1 MFTAN
6 LNITVSLDEQ
16 TRQLLADVAAAF
28 GRGETVTTGHDFAAA
43 EPVPVQEEQQP
54 AIAVAKEPEPE
65 KETPAEKNPTLE
77 DVRAAI
83 TAARVRIEGE
93 DWQTATS
100 EGRKLYHAKVT
111 EKIKQLA
118 SLFDATK
125 PSEIKA
131 ENRKQFIRELKDLGV
146 DENGEVVQ
154 ILPY

>member
-1 MFTAN
+1 MFSAN
-6 LNITVSLDEQ
+6 INITVSLDEQ

-28 GRGETVTTGHDFAAA
+28 GRRETVTTGHDFAAA
-43 EPVPVQEEQQP
+43 EPVPVQEEQKP
-54 AIAVAKEPEPE
+54 AIATATEPE
-65 KETPAEKNPTLE
+65 KEAPEKNPTLE

-118 SLFDATK
+118 ALFDATK

-131 ENRKQFIRELKDLGV
+131 ENRKQFIGELQDLGV

-154 ILPY
+154 KLPF

>member
-16 TRQLLADVAAAF
+16 TRKLLADVAAAF

-54 AIAVAKEPEPE
+54 AIAVAEPE
-65 KETPAEKNPTLE
+65 KEVTEKNPTLE

-111 EKIKQLA
+111 DKIKQLA

-131 ENRKQFIRELKDLGV
+131 ENRKQFIRELQDLGV
-146 DENGEVVQ
+146 DEHGEVVQ
-154 ILPY
+154 ILPF

>member
-1 MFTAN
+1 MFSAN

-16 TRQLLADVAAAF
+16 TRQLLAVMAAAF
-28 GRGETVTTGHDFAAA
+28 GRGETVTNCHDFAAA

-54 AIAVAKEPEPE
+54 AIAVTEPE
-65 KETPAEKNPTLE
+65 KEVPEKNQTLE

-118 SLFDATK
+118 ALFDATK

-131 ENRKQFIRELKDLGV
+131 ENRKQFIRELQDLGV
-146 DENGEVVQ
+146 DEKGDIVQ
-154 ILPY
+154 LLPF

>member
-28 GRGETVTTGHDFAAA
+28 GRGETVTIGHDFAAA
-43 EPVPVQEEQQP
+43 APVPVQEEQQP
-54 AIAVAKEPEPE
+54 AIAVAEPE
-65 KETPAEKNPTLE
+65 KEVTEKNPTLE

-100 EGRKLYHAKVT
+100 EGRKLYHSKVT
-111 EKIKQLA
+111 DKIKQLA

-131 ENRKQFIRELKDLGV
+131 ENRKQFIRELQDLGV
-146 DENGEVVQ
+146 DENGDIVQ
-154 ILPY
+154 LLPF

>member
-16 TRQLLADVAAAF
+16 TRKLLADVAAAF

-43 EPVPVQEEQQP
+43 EPVPVQEGQQP
-54 AIAVAKEPEPE
+54 AIAVAEPGKEAP
-65 KETPAEKNPTLE
+65 KNPTLE

-118 SLFDATK
+118 ALFDATK

-131 ENRKQFIRELKDLGV
+131 ENRKQFIRELQDLGV

>member
-1 MFTAN
+1 MFSAN

-28 GRGETVTTGHDFAAA
+28 GRGETVTNGHDFAAA
-43 EPVPVQEEQQP
+43 EPVPAQEEQQP
-54 AIAVAKEPEPE
+54 AIAVTEPE
-65 KETPAEKNPTLE
+65 KEVPEKNPTLE

-131 ENRKQFIRELKDLGV
+131 ENRKQFIRELQDLGV
-146 DENGEVVQ
+146 DENGDIVQ
-154 ILPY
+154 LLPF

>member
-1 MFTAN
+1 MFSAN
-6 LNITVSLDEQ
+6 INITVSLDEQ
-16 TRQLLADVAAAF
+16 TRKLLADVAAAF
-28 GRGETVTTGHDFAAA
+28 GRGETVTNCHDFAAA

-54 AIAVAKEPEPE
+54 AIAVTEPE
-65 KETPAEKNPTLE
+65 KEVPEKNPTLE

-100 EGRKLYHAKVT
+100 EGRKLYHNKVT

-131 ENRKQFIRELKDLGV
+131 ENRKQFIRELQDLGV
-146 DENGEVVQ
+146 DENGEIVQ
-154 ILPY
+154 KWPF

>member
-1 MFTAN
+1 MFSAN

-16 TRQLLADVAAAF
+16 TRQLLAVMAAAI
-28 GRGETVTTGHDFAAA
+28 GRGETVTNGHDFAAA
-43 EPVPVQEEQQP
+43 EPVPVQEGQQP
-54 AIAVAKEPEPE
+54 AIAVAEPE
-65 KETPAEKNPTLE
+65 KEVPEKNPTLE

-118 SLFDATK
+118 ALFDATK

-131 ENRKQFIRELKDLGV
+131 ENRKQFIRELQDLGV
-146 DENGEVVQ
+146 DEHGEIVQ
-154 ILPY
+154 KLPF

>member
-16 TRQLLADVAAAF
+16 TRKLLADVAAAF

-54 AIAVAKEPEPE
+54 AIAVAEPE
-65 KETPAEKNPTLE
+65 KEVPEKNPTLE

-100 EGRKLYHAKVT
+100 EGRKLYHNKVT

-131 ENRKQFIRELKDLGV
+131 ENRKQFIRELQDLGV
-146 DENGEVVQ
+146 DENGDIVQ
-154 ILPY
+154 LLPF

>member
-43 EPVPVQEEQQP
+43 EPVPAQEEQQP
-54 AIAVAKEPEPE
+54 AIAVAEPE
-65 KETPAEKNPTLE
+65 KEVPEKNPTLE

-118 SLFDATK
+118 ALFDATK

-131 ENRKQFIRELKDLGV
+131 ENRKQFIRELQDLGV

-154 ILPY
+154 KLSF

>member
-16 TRQLLADVAAAF
+16 TRKLLADVAAAF
-28 GRGETVTTGHDFAAA
+28 GRGETVTIGHDFAAA

-54 AIAVAKEPEPE
+54 AIAVAEPE
-65 KETPAEKNPTLE
+65 KEVPEKNPTLE

-118 SLFDATK
+118 ALFDATK

-131 ENRKQFIRELKDLGV
+131 ENRKQFIRELQDLGV
-146 DENGEVVQ
+146 DENGDIVQ
-154 ILPY
+154 LLQF

>member
-1 MFTAN
+1 MFSAN

-16 TRQLLADVAAAF
+16 TRQLLAVMAAAF
-28 GRGETVTTGHDFAAA
+28 GRGETVTIGHDFAAA

-54 AIAVAKEPEPE
+54 AIAVTEPE
-65 KETPAEKNPTLE
+65 KEVPEKNPTLE

-118 SLFDATK
+118 ALFDATK

-131 ENRKQFIRELKDLGV
+131 EHRKQFIRELQDLGV
-146 DENGEVVQ
+146 DENGDIVQ
-154 ILPY
+154 LLPF

>member
-16 TRQLLADVAAAF
+16 TRKLLADVAAAF
-28 GRGETVTTGHDFAAA
+28 GRGETVTIGHDFAAA

-54 AIAVAKEPEPE
+54 AIAVTEPE
-65 KETPAEKNPTLE
+65 KEAPEKNPTLE

-118 SLFDATK
+118 ALFDATK

-131 ENRKQFIRELKDLGV
+131 ENRKQFIRELQDLGV
-146 DENGEVVQ
+146 DENGDIVQ
-154 ILPY
+154 LLPF

>member
-16 TRQLLADVAAAF
+16 TRQLLAVMAAAF
-28 GRGETVTTGHDFAAA
+28 GRGETVTIGHDFAAA
-43 EPVPVQEEQQP
+43 EPVPVQEEQKP
-54 AIAVAKEPEPE
+54 AIAVAEPE
-65 KETPAEKNPTLE
+65 KEVPEKNPTLE

-131 ENRKQFIRELKDLGV
+131 ENRKQFIRELQDLGV
-146 DENGEVVQ
+146 DENGDIVQ
-154 ILPY
+154 LLPF

>member
-1 MFTAN
+1 MFSAN

-16 TRQLLADVAAAF
+16 TRQLLAVMAAAF
-28 GRGETVTTGHDFAAA
+28 GRGETVTIGHDFAAA

-54 AIAVAKEPEPE
+54 AIAVTEPE
-65 KETPAEKNPTLE
+65 KEVPEKNPTLE

-100 EGRKLYHAKVT
+100 EGRKLYHNKVT

-146 DENGEVVQ
+146 DENGDIVQ
-154 ILPY
+154 LLQF

>member
-16 TRQLLADVAAAF
+16 TRQLLAGMAAAF
-28 GRGETVTTGHDFAAA
+28 GRGETVTNCHDFAAA

-54 AIAVAKEPEPE
+54 AIAVTEPE
-65 KETPAEKNPTLE
+65 KEVPEKNPTLE

-100 EGRKLYHAKVT
+100 EGRKLYHAKAT

-118 SLFDATK
+118 ALFDATK

-131 ENRKQFIRELKDLGV
+131 ENRKQFIRELQDLGV
-146 DENGEVVQ
+146 DENGEIVQ
-154 ILPY
+154 LLQF

>member
-16 TRQLLADVAAAF
+16 TRKLLADVAAAF
-28 GRGETVTTGHDFAAA
+28 GRGETVTNCHDFAAA

-54 AIAVAKEPEPE
+54 AIAVTEPE
-65 KETPAEKNPTLE
+65 KEVPEKNPTLE

-118 SLFDATK
+118 ALFDATK

-154 ILPY
+154 KLPF

>member
-1 MFTAN
+1 MFSAN

-16 TRQLLADVAAAF
+16 TRQLLAVMAAAF
-28 GRGETVTTGHDFAAA
+28 GRGETVTIGHDFAAA

-54 AIAVAKEPEPE
+54 AIAVAEPE
-65 KETPAEKNPTLE
+65 KEVPEKNPTLE

-118 SLFDATK
+118 ALFDATK

-146 DENGEVVQ
+146 DEHGEVVQ

>member
-1 MFTAN
+1 MFSAN
-6 LNITVSLDEQ
+6 INITVSLDEQ
-16 TRQLLADVAAAF
+16 TRQLLAVMAAAF

-54 AIAVAKEPEPE
+54 AIAVTEPE
-65 KETPAEKNPTLE
+65 KEVPEKNPTLE

-100 EGRKLYHAKVT
+100 EGRKLYHSKVT

-131 ENRKQFIRELKDLGV
+131 ENRKQFIGELKDLGV
-146 DENGEVVQ
+146 DENGDIVQ
-154 ILPY
+154 LLPF

>member
-16 TRQLLADVAAAF
+16 TRKLLADVAAAF

-54 AIAVAKEPEPE
+54 AIAVAEPE
-65 KETPAEKNPTLE
+65 KEVPEKNPTLE

-118 SLFDATK
+118 ALFDATK

-131 ENRKQFIRELKDLGV
+131 ENRKQFIRELQDLGV
-146 DENGEVVQ
+146 DENGDIVQ
-154 ILPY
+154 LLPF

>member
-1 MFTAN
+1 MFSAN

-16 TRQLLADVAAAF
+16 TRKLLADVAAAF
-28 GRGETVTTGHDFAAA
+28 GRGETVTNGHDFAAA

-54 AIAVAKEPEPE
+54 AIAVTEPE
-65 KETPAEKNPTLE
+65 KEVPEKNPTLE

-118 SLFDATK
+118 ALFDATK

-146 DENGEVVQ
+146 DENGDIVQ
-154 ILPY
+154 LLQF

>member
-1 MFTAN
+1 MFSAN

-16 TRQLLADVAAAF
+16 TRKLLADVAAAF
-28 GRGETVTTGHDFAAA
+28 GRGETVTSGHDFAAA

-54 AIAVAKEPEPE
+54 AIAVATEPE
-65 KETPAEKNPTLE
+65 KEKEVPEKNPTLE

-131 ENRKQFIRELKDLGV
+131 ENRKQFIGELKDLGV

-154 ILPY
+154 KLPF

>member
-16 TRQLLADVAAAF
+16 TRKLLADVAAAF

-54 AIAVAKEPEPE
+54 AIAVAEPE
-65 KETPAEKNPTLE
+65 KEVPEKNPTLE

-111 EKIKQLA
+111 DKIKQLA

-131 ENRKQFIRELKDLGV
+131 ENRKQFIRELQDLGV
-146 DENGEVVQ
+146 DEHGEVVQ
-154 ILPY
+154 ILPF

>member
-1 MFTAN
+1 MFSAN

-16 TRQLLADVAAAF
+16 TRKLLADVAAAF

-43 EPVPVQEEQQP
+43 EPVPAQKEQQP
-54 AIAVAKEPEPE
+54 AIAVATEPE
-65 KETPAEKNPTLE
+65 KEVPEKNPTLE

-118 SLFDATK
+118 ALFDATK

-131 ENRKQFIRELKDLGV
+131 ENRKQFIRELQDLGV

-154 ILPY
+154 KLPF

>member
-1 MFTAN
+1 MFSAN
-6 LNITVSLDEQ
+6 INITVSLDEQ
-16 TRQLLADVAAAF
+16 TRKLLADVAAAF
-28 GRGETVTTGHDFAAA
+28 GRGETVTIGHDFAAA

-54 AIAVAKEPEPE
+54 AIAVTEPE
-65 KETPAEKNPTLE
+65 KEVPEKNPTLE

-118 SLFDATK
+118 ALFDATK

-131 ENRKQFIRELKDLGV
+131 ENRKQFIRELQDLGV
-146 DENGEVVQ
+146 DENGDIVQ
-154 ILPY
+154 LLPF

>member
-16 TRQLLADVAAAF
+16 TRKLLADVAVAF

-54 AIAVAKEPEPE
+54 AIAVAEPE
-65 KETPAEKNPTLE
+65 KEVPEKNPTLE

-100 EGRKLYHAKVT
+100 EGRKLYHNKVT

-131 ENRKQFIRELKDLGV
+131 ENRKQFIRELQDLGV
-146 DENGEVVQ
+146 DENGDIVQ
-154 ILPY
+154 LLPF

>member
-16 TRQLLADVAAAF
+16 TRQLLAVMAAAF
-28 GRGETVTTGHDFAAA
+28 GRGETVTIGHDFAAA

-54 AIAVAKEPEPE
+54 AIAVAEPE
-65 KETPAEKNPTLE
+65 KETPAEKNQTLE

-118 SLFDATK
+118 ALFDATK

-131 ENRKQFIRELKDLGV
+131 ENRKQFIRELQDLGV
-146 DENGEVVQ
+146 DENGEIVQ
-154 ILPY
+154 LLPF

>member
-16 TRQLLADVAAAF
+16 TRKLLADVAAAF
-28 GRGETVTTGHDFAAA
+28 GRGETVTNCHDFAAA
-43 EPVPVQEEQQP
+43 EPPVQEEQQP
-54 AIAVAKEPEPE
+54 AIAVATEPE
-65 KETPAEKNPTLE
+65 KEVPEKNPTLE

-118 SLFDATK
+118 ALFDATK

-154 ILPY
+154 KLPF

>member
-1 MFTAN
+1 MFSAN
-6 LNITVSLDEQ
+6 INITVSLDEQ
-16 TRQLLADVAAAF
+16 TRKLLADVAAAF
-28 GRGETVTTGHDFAAA
+28 GRGETVTNGHDFAAA

-54 AIAVAKEPEPE
+54 AIAVTEPE
-65 KETPAEKNPTLE
+65 KEVPEKNPTLE

-118 SLFDATK
+118 ALFDATK

-131 ENRKQFIRELKDLGV
+131 ENRKRFIRELQDLGV
-146 DENGEVVQ
+146 DENGEIVQ
-154 ILPY
+154 LLPF

>member
-1 MFTAN
+1 MFSAN

-16 TRQLLADVAAAF
+16 TRQLLAVMAAAF
-28 GRGETVTTGHDFAAA
+28 GRGETVTIGHDFAAA
-43 EPVPVQEEQQP
+43 EPVPVQEEQKP
-54 AIAVAKEPEPE
+54 AIATATEPE
-65 KETPAEKNPTLE
+65 KETPAEKDPTLE

-131 ENRKQFIRELKDLGV
+131 ENRKQFIRELQDLGV
-146 DENGEVVQ
+146 DENGDIVQ
-154 ILPY
+154 LLPF

>member
-16 TRQLLADVAAAF
+16 TRQLLAVMAAAF
-28 GRGETVTTGHDFAAA
+28 GRGETVTNCHDFAAA

-54 AIAVAKEPEPE
+54 AIAVTEPE
-65 KETPAEKNPTLE
+65 KEVPEKNPTLE

-118 SLFDATK
+118 ALFDATK

-146 DENGEVVQ
+146 DEHGEVVQ